1 MSAALSAD
9 RGEPQR
15 FAGRSGSRVL
25 ITLFKDYAARTKE
38 EKTLDLRELAEL
50 IERTSAPEKEHLP
63 WLKSARFGNIAK
75 GPSGS
80 LRHNANVREVWGAVG
95 DYDGET
101 MSPEEAAERLD
112 KAGIIGLIYTSPS
125 HSDSAP
131 RWRVFCP
138 FRAGLAPDKHYPM
151 MARVNGVLGG
161 VLASESFVLSQSYYF
176 GAVNRSIMHQAI
188 VVAGCRRSMRR
199 MNSTKLQSAN
209 QTAIAVGNR
218 RRQTPRRRSLT
229 FGRRSN

>member
-1 MSAALSAD
+1 MTAPFLPVN
-9 RGEPQR
+9 GNTHYLP
-15 FAGRSGSRVL
+15 AGRAAPRVL
-25 ITLFKDYAARTKE
+25 ITLFKDRGARTKE
-38 EKTLDLRELAEL
+38 EKMLGLHELAEL
-50 IERTSAPEKEHLP
+50 IERTSAPNKEQLP
-63 WLKSARFGNIAK
+63 WLKSARFGDIAK
-75 GPSGS
+75 RDSGS

-101 MSPEEAAERLD
+101 MPPEDAAERLD

-161 VLASESFVLSQSYYF
+161 VLAGGKFRL
-176 GAVNRSIMHQAI
+176 
-188 VVAGCRRSMRR
+188 
-199 MNSTKLQSAN
+199 
-209 QTAIAVGNR
+209 
-218 RRQTPRRRSLT
+218 
-229 FGRRSN
+229 